1 MKSVI
6 GLFFFFRHNQGL
18 GNNFTA
24 FFCLRKLQSVHPSFM
39 KSVLKHSEL
48 YCPMIHVMKRVS
60 LYPYNNY
67 NQENFNPSFVVNFK
81 GAKEK

>member
-1 MKSVI
+1 
-6 GLFFFFRHNQGL
+6 
-18 GNNFTA
+18 
-24 FFCLRKLQSVHPSFM
+24 M